1 LISCGIHAKKRGG
14 RRAGIWAGSSA
25 FTRFPDRLKTNSQP
39 KWAVSRIKGVYN
51 LCSIEPIPHLRQT
64 GSRLEMNTPITVAIV
79 EDNRGTR
86 EGLVELLGRAPNL
99 QCVGAYG
106 SGEDAVRELPARQP
120 KVVLMDINLPGM
132 SGVEC
137 VARLKEC
144 LPQSLVLMLT
154 TYEESD
160 LIFASLRAGASGYLL
175 KNMHPA
181 ELTQAVEQVHSG
193 GAPMS
198 MQIARKVVNHFQ
210 QIKQPASEMEKL
222 TKRELEI
229 LTLLAKGYLYK
240 EIGEHLGITLSTVR
254 AHLHTIYEKL
264 HVQSR
269 TQAVLKFLER

>member
-1 LISCGIHAKKRGG
+1 MS
-14 RRAGIWAGSSA
+14 
-25 FTRFPDRLKTNSQP
+25 TPP
-39 KWAVSRIKGVYN
+39 
-51 LCSIEPIPHLRQT
+51 P
-64 GSRLEMNTPITVAIV
+64 TPITVAIV

-99 QCVGAYG
+99 QCVGAYA
-106 SGEDAVRELPARQP
+106 SGEDAVRDLPGQKP

-137 VARLKEC
+137 VARLKER

-210 QIKQPASEMEKL
+210 QIKAPTSEMEKL

-269 TQAVLKFLER
+269 TQAVLKFLDR